1 MSRKYRVLVVDD
13 WEFNIEVLRF
23 HLDESRF
30 EVIPST
36 NALEAIEV
44 ARSTMPDII
53 LLDIMMPGV
62 DGFELCKA
70 LKGDDLLRDIP
81 VVFVTVKSDPESL
94 LKGLEIGA
102 VDFITRPFVPE
113 DLKQRLLLHFVES
126 LDGESMLRMAMER
139 TGLEFA
145 RGARRRMSENR
156 ITTAGTLTYT
166 PSTVPSEHVGG
177 DLSWFTPVG
186 PYHAGMCFVSVGG
199 IGIGSTLLTASIHAL
214 MSPEPDQGLLCRLRH
229 GSLVFRDPIKLL
241 DVVEQAFPEERTER
255 NIAIAYLLVDLRTGE
270 YRHASRGV
278 GIIGF
283 DSDSAAHRLAGLGD
297 ELEEGSGRLIKEHG
311 VVMVGPGLMESAPE
325 GGPPFGLGAV
335 EDVVSRASLAAGDH
349 PEKGIVDAIIE
360 EVNSQLAGVPPAADL
375 AASAIFRAS
384 PRVTTTR

>member
-36 NALEAIEV
+36 NALEAIEM
-44 ARSTMPDII
+44 ARSVMPDII

-70 LKGDDLLRDIP
+70 LKGDDLLQAIP

-126 LDGESMLRMAMER
+126 LDGESMLRQAMER

-156 ITTAGTLTYT
+156 TTFTGSLAFT
-166 PSTVPSEHVGG
+166 PASVPSEHVGG

-186 PYHAGMCFVSVGG
+186 PHHAAMFFVSVGG

-214 MSPEPDQGLLCRLRH
+214 LSPEPDQGLLCRLRH
-229 GSLVFRDPIKLL
+229 GTLVFREPAKLL
-241 DVVEQAFPEERTER
+241 DIVDQAFPEERTER
-255 NIAIAYLLVDLRTGE
+255 NIAIAYCLIDLRTGE
-270 YRHASRGV
+270 YRLASRGV

-283 DSDSAAHRLAGLGD
+283 DTAVAAHRLADAGD
-297 ELEEGSGRLIKEHG
+297 EFEESGGCLVKEHG
-311 VVMVGPGLMESAPE
+311 VLMVGPGLLQAAPN
-325 GGPPFGLGAV
+325 GGQPWGLDAV
-335 EDVVSRASLAAGDH
+335 EAVVSRAVLAEGDH
-349 PEKGIVDAIIE
+349 PESGIVQSVVDG
-360 EVNSQLAGVPPAADL
+360 VTNQLAGATPASDL
-375 AASAIFRAS
+375 AVSAIFRLP